1 MISFRYHV
9 VTLVAVFMAL
19 GVGVLFGATFISQN
33 IVDGL
38 EASQRRLGDRNESLR
53 GRVVELE
60 NVNEGWQ
67 TFAASARDPLV
78 RGALQDVP
86 VVMVSFDSTQGE
98 VLDGVRSTLTLAG
111 ARMDGHLNLTDG
123 LDLESADD
131 RNLLATALDS
141 TSTSPDALS
150 EELVAQLSSAAV
162 GRNAEFL
169 TRLLESGLV
178 SAPMALIARA
188 EGETAPAVVVV
199 GGEASSGMSERVV
212 VPLVRLF
219 EAEQVVAAVVEGGT
233 DVPLLESIRNEAGLR
248 VVTVDSVERS
258 FGQSALAVGLK
269 AALSGQFGHYGRAD
283 GASPALPPA

>member
-98 VLDGVRSTLTLAG
+98 LLDGVRSTLTLAG
-111 ARMDGHLNLTDG
+111 VRMDGHLTLTDG
-123 LDLESADD
+123 LDLESAED
-131 RNLLATALDS
+131 RNLLAAALDS

-178 SAPMALIARA
+178 AAPIALIARS

-199 GGEASSGMSERVV
+199 GGEASPGMSERVV

-219 EAEQVVAAVVEGGT
+219 DAEQVVAAVVEGGT

-269 AALSGQFGHYGRAD
+269 AALAGQFGHYGRAD